1 MVTRTKAR
9 ILESF
14 QTRKL
19 QGNNGNVRCNE
30 MEKDGLVARA
40 ESPGD
45 ENVCSFSSNKGGGWG
60 LGSRWMVGST
70 VKLFQLLASRL
81 VICGYIS
88 IVLCLR
94 EPPPQPSDLI
104 WYHPLFSIPKVS
116 EGFLS
121 SFFLLKHMS
130 QLMIICEINRSHSEP
145 KGSPKVRF

>member
-45 ENVCSFSSNKGGGWG
+45 ENGCSFSSNKGGGGGGWG
-60 LGSRWMVGST
+60 HVGWW
-70 VKLFQLLASRL
+70 
-81 VICGYIS
+81 
-88 IVLCLR
+88 VL
-94 EPPPQPSDLI
+94 
-104 WYHPLFSIPKVS
+104 PLNFFSFWHQ
-116 EGFLS
+116 GW
-121 SFFLLKHMS
+121 
-130 QLMIICEINRSHSEP
+130 
-145 KGSPKVRF
+145 